1 MLFDFATVGIFLILA
16 YLFVLAAL
24 ITSRLIAPHRP
35 YPAKQVSYECGEP
48 PIGPS
53 WVRFNNRFY
62 IIALVFLLFDV
73 EVVFI
78 LPCAVIFRPAAGSAA
93 GWFMVAELLVFV
105 LILLAGLAYVWVKGD
120 LSWVKTV
127 QPALSGPGAEK
138 QVELESPVVAALEP
152 APAAAPAEASG
163 KE

>member
-1 MLFDFATVGIFLILA
+1 MLFDFATVGVFLVLA

-35 YPAKQVSYECGEP
+35 YPAKLQTYECGEP

-73 EVVFI
+73 EVVLI
-78 LPCAVIFRPAAGSAA
+78 LPCAVVFRSFAGQAA
-93 GWFMVAELLVFV
+93 GWFMVAEILVFV
-105 LILLAGLAYVWVKGD
+105 LILIAGLAYVWAKGD
-120 LSWVKTV
+120 LNWVKTTR
-127 QPALSGPGAEK
+127 PLA
-138 QVELESPVVAALEP
+138 
-152 APAAAPAEASG
+152 G
-163 KE
+163 KERPRP